1 MKMRRNSRILS
12 ILLAAV
18 VVLSGCGNSSSADD
32 TVASTNAV
40 VSEEAVQETSE
51 EAGTMETAENDFSEP
66 VTVSFFSTE
75 TDTALEA
82 LTTLIDNFN
91 AENEYN
97 ITVELSTPSDYE
109 TVLRTRMASNSLP
122 DIFGTHGWA
131 VRRYAEYLYDL
142 SNESWAQYVDDG
154 IRDIITDS
162 DGKLCVLPIGQA
174 LEGIQFNAE
183 VLETYGIDPAELDT
197 WDKFLDAL
205 RQIRDESNGEVVP
218 LYLAGSDSSVTGFFT
233 NSLLA
238 VNVGGNEE
246 ANAAALLNGEEF
258 DWSYV
263 ERVLQAY
270 KGLADEGLLNEGYL
284 TAQVPDMIEAIA
296 TGKCAFIFLG
306 TQVMEAA
313 TAVNPDLEWGFLP
326 YPAMTDLGA
335 EDPAFVNGEQGTY
348 GIWKDSPNL
357 EAARK
362 VLEYLAMPENVAY
375 YCSESVKPAGLS
387 NVELD
392 LGSQNEYYE
401 IFSDAKAVGQFD
413 RTYLPNGVFSV
424 LSDAQAKVLMGSVDA
439 AEGAQMVEEEYTR
452 LFGTEEAE

>member
-1 MKMRRNSRILS
+1 MLG
-12 ILLAAV
+12 
-18 VVLSGCGNSSSADD
+18 GCGSSASTDD
-32 TVASTNAV
+32 TEASTKTA
-40 VSEEAVQETSE
+40 VSEEAVQEISEETGTSE
-51 EAGTMETAENDFSEP
+51 TTENDFSEP

-162 DGKLCVLPIGQA
+162 EGKLCVLPIGQA
-174 LEGIQFNAE
+174 LEGIQFNAD
-183 VLETYGIDPAELDT
+183 VLETYGIDPAGLDT
-197 WDKFLDAL
+197 WDEFLDAL

-270 KGLADEGLLNEGYL
+270 KDLADEGLLNEGYL

-326 YPAMTDLGA
+326 YPAMTELGA

-375 YCSESVKPAGLS
+375 YCNESVKPAGLS

-439 AEGAQMVEEEYTR
+439 AEGTQMVEEEYTR

>member
-1 MKMRRNSRILS
+1 MKMKKGRILS

-18 VVLSGCGNSSSADD
+18 LTLGGCNSASETNESPVSSE
-32 TVASTNAV
+32 ASAAETT
-40 VSEEAVQETSE
+40 VQETEQE
-51 EAGTMETAENDFSEP
+51 EAGTGESDFSEP

-142 SNESWAQYVDDG
+142 SNESWAQNVDDG

-162 DGKLCVLPIGQA
+162 NGKLCVLPIGQA
-174 LEGIQFNAE
+174 IEGIQFNRE

-197 WDKFLDAL
+197 WDKFLEAL
-205 RQIRDESNGEVVP
+205 RKIRDESNGEVVP
-218 LYLAGSDSSVTGFFT
+218 MYLAGSDSSVTGFFT

-238 VNVGGNEE
+238 VNVGGNET
-246 ANAAALLNGEEF
+246 ANAGALLTGEDF

-263 ERVLQAY
+263 EQILQAY
-270 KGLADEGLLNEGYL
+270 KNLADEGLLNDGYL

-326 YPAMTDLGA
+326 YPAMTELGA
-335 EDPAFVNGEQGTY
+335 TDSAFVNGEQGTY

-357 EAARK
+357 DAARK
-362 VLEYLAMPENVAY
+362 VLEYLAMPENVEY
-375 YCSESVKPAGLS
+375 YCSKSVKPAGLS

-424 LSDAQAKVLMGSVDA
+424 LSDAQAKVLMGTVDA
-439 AEGAQMVEEEYTR
+439 AEGALMVEEEYTR
-452 LFGTEEAE
+452 LFGSEEAE